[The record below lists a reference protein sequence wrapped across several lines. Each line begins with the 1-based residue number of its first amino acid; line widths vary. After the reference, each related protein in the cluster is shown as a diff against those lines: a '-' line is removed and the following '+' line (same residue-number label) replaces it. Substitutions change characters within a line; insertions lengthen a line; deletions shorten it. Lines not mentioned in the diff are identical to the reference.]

1 MSEPNYIKC
10 HIYTMD
16 GTVKDY
22 DINPNSFSF
31 DYMKYLYKGELY
43 FQERLKNG
51 KPDNKVIYKED
62 FDKLTRP
69 QFGLKVKPV
78 ISNKTAVQI
87 IVCIIIIAVCMCF
100 LLNPYRHNS
109 ATSTKN
115 QYYIDIVSSRLGKDY
130 VGNNVLIV
138 RYQFEHTY
146 DEPKAFG
153 YVLDD
158 KIYQNGVE
166 CKKTYWK
173 SEDVTDDY
181 KYSEIKP
188 NNIVEFETCYGLN
201 DLHTPVEVEITKTF
215 SDKVI
220 YSKTINIK

>member
-1 MSEPNYIKC
+1 MSESDYIKC
-10 HIYTMD
+10 NIYTMD
-16 GTVKDY
+16 GKIKY
-22 DINPNSFSF
+22 YNAKPSEFPF
-31 DYMKYLYKGELY
+31 DYIKYLYRGELY
-43 FQERLKNG
+43 FKERLKDG
-51 KPDNKVIYKED
+51 KLDNKVIYKED
-62 FDKLTRP
+62 FDKLTSSQR
-69 QFGLKVKPV
+69 GVNVKPIISKKVAMQMIGCV
-78 ISNKTAVQI
+78 IV
-87 IVCIIIIAVCMCF
+87 IAVCMFF

-109 ATSTKN
+109 TTSTKN
-115 QYYIDIVSSRLGKDY
+115 QYYIDIVSSRLGTDY

-153 YVLDD
+153 YVFDD
-158 KIYQNGVE
+158 KIYQNGIE

-201 DLHTPVEVEITKTF
+201 DLHTPVEVEITKAY
-215 SDKVI
+215 SDTVV
-220 YSKTINIK
+220 YSKRIELQ